1 MFNHNIQSS
10 HWQSHWRSHS
20 VWYIWSYQW
29 SHPSHPYECYQI
41 VIIILIIMMCVTC
54 SLVNVLHS
62 LWVCIDLFDLR
73 SHKMEPSKP
82 LIRTQQTAVRLTES
96 RSGIELVIEWT
107 KQNLLLV
114 LTVLS
119 VILGIVTGS
128 LLRYLQFDDD
138 SIMLIGFPG
147 DLLMAMLKMLIIPLI
162 ISSLIAGLAQ
172 LDAKSSGKMG
182 SRALLYYFAT
192 TMLAAFLGIVL
203 VVVIHPG
210 NPK

>member
-1 MFNHNIQSS
+1 
-10 HWQSHWRSHS
+10 
-20 VWYIWSYQW
+20 
-29 SHPSHPYECYQI
+29 
-41 VIIILIIMMCVTC
+41 
-54 SLVNVLHS
+54 
-62 LWVCIDLFDLR
+62 
-73 SHKMEPSKP
+73 MEPSKP